1 MPLDHAVEYAVVR
14 HDQVRVPTDEQP
26 VAMDALRAQGVDL
39 AEQNL
44 RIDHDTV
51 ADHRH
56 GRTQDAARDQ
66 AQLQDRL
73 AGDDGVPG
81 VRPALAAHDHA
92 GVGGENVDCSSFAL
106 IAPLGADEN
115 RQWHRSITNRGGA
128 G

>member
-1 MPLDHAVEYAVVR
+1 EDLHVEQVLHTQADARGLVRVRRTDPFARRAQLRAPEMPLDHAVEYAVVR

-44 RIDHDTV
+44 RIDDDTV

-81 VRPALAAHDHA
+81 VR
-92 GVGGENVDCSSFAL
+92 
-106 IAPLGADEN
+106 
-115 RQWHRSITNRGGA
+115 
-128 G
+128 

>member
-1 MPLDHAVEYAVVR
+1 MPLDHAIEYAMVR

-26 VAMDALRAQGVDL
+26 VAVDALRGEGVDL

-44 RIDHDTV
+44 GIDDDTV

-66 AQLQDRL
+66 TQLQDRF
-73 AGDDGVPG
+73 AGDDRVAGVG
-81 VRPALAAHDHA
+81 PALATDDHA
-92 GVGGENVDCSSFAL
+92 GVGGENVDGSSFAL

-115 RQWHRSITNRGGA
+115 GQGHRRITNRGGA